1 MLQVQRVLLVHR
13 VDRLVLQVRL
23 DQQVTRGQLV
33 LLVFEVQQVQLVTL
47 AQIQLFLVLLALED
61 RQVHRVKLVQ

>member
-1 MLQVQRVLLVHR
+1 VQRVLLVHR

-33 LLVFEVQQVQLVTL
+33 LLVFEVQQVQLARL